1 MKIHNNLLRPE
12 NSLLLIID
20 VQEKLIPVITGH
32 EEISKNISRLIRGC
46 KVFNI
51 PIVYTQ
57 QYTKGLGNTI
67 DIVRKELEGIEHIE
81 KLEISCF
88 QNEDF
93 ITRIKEFDNIQNLVV
108 CGIEGHV
115 CVNQTCHDALEYG
128 YNTHIVAD
136 AVSSRKSYDYKYALD
151 KMKMSGILPTTVEM
165 ALFELAHKSKTQQ
178 FKEVSK
184 IAKEFTDKDKKIG
197 FQM

>member
-1 MKIHNNLLRPE
+1 MKKHKNLLRPE
-12 NSLLLIID
+12 NSLLIIID
-20 VQEKLIPVITGH
+20 VQEKLIPVIAGH

-46 KVFNI
+46 KVFDI
-51 PIVYTQ
+51 PIMYTQ
-57 QYTKGLGNTI
+57 QYTKGLGMTI
-67 DIVRKELEGIEHIE
+67 DIVRKELQGIDPIE

-93 ITRIKEFDNIQNLVV
+93 INKINEYNNIQNLIV

-128 YNTHIVAD
+128 YKTHIVAD

-151 KMKMSGILPTTVEM
+151 KMMMSGVFPATVEM
-165 ALFELAHKSKTQQ
+165 VLFELAHKSKTPQ